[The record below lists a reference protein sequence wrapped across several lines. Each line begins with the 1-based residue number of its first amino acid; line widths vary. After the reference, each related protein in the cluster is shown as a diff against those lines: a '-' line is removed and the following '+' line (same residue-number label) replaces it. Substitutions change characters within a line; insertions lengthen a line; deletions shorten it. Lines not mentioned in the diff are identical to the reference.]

1 MENAINRKKTEISD
15 LITEYKELVNLHSGK
30 VSEYLK
36 NEYYF
41 KDMEENFNHMDD
53 FEELKHFYYDLG
65 VEFRQ
70 FVIKYNISHNLIE
83 EKTIKTFLEKPFLHL
98 LKEKPD
104 EEPIDYSTD
113 KTTIKNN
120 EPINNSTINNEPIN
134 NSTIN
139 NETTS
144 NNEEPMDNDLIM
156 ISNIL
161 KEPTMNNK
169 QSLISVILNKS
180 MISDI
185 MNQLIDDDLKELL
198 INNTLKH
205 SMTCKI
211 LAQPINNKESLIKEP
226 TINNILTHPM
236 NNNL

>member
-1 MENAINRKKTEISD
+1 
-15 LITEYKELVNLHSGK
+15 
-30 VSEYLK
+30 
-36 NEYYF
+36 
-41 KDMEENFNHMDD
+41 MEENFNDIDD

-70 FVIKYNISHNLIE
+70 FVIKCNINHILIK
-83 EKTIKTFLEKPFLHL
+83 EKTINTFLEKPFLHL
-98 LKEKPD
+98 LKEKADDPD
-104 EEPIDYSTD
+104 KTIIKNNEPINNLKINN

-120 EPINNSTINNEPIN
+120 EPINYLTINNKT
-134 NSTIN
+134 TIN
-139 NETTS
+139 NK
-144 NNEEPMDNDLIM
+144 EPIGNDLIM

-169 QSLISVILNKS
+169 GSLIRDILNKS

-185 MNQLIDDDLKELL
+185 MNQPIDNNLKELL

-205 SMTCKI
+205 SMACEI

-226 TINNILTHPM
+226 TIDNILTHPM
-236 NNNL
+236 NNKLKKSLINDTLN